1 MLMLI
6 SPIINSFIANNKRK
20 IVLLFTLLFIFI
32 EFYFADVR
40 HIENFGV
47 SKGYSVV
54 HFCLMYM
61 VGRSVFLYKDVLT
74 RIKRRYWVYGYLLFS
89 LVAALM
95 YIAGVSFAFDYSS
108 PFVILAAVCS
118 FVPFLYRDFVNKKI
132 NWIAKSTFAVY
143 ILQVT
148 NPLYSLLVKV
158 DNDLLSSHPY
168 GIYLLLGGIII
179 VAFFSLCILYDKV
192 REYVTN
198 LFSDRL
204 YDLMQSLY
212 GMGTKHIVRV
222 LSALK

>member
-1 MLMLI
+1 MLI
-6 SPIINSFIANNKRK
+6 SPIINSFIANNKHR

-32 EFYFADVR
+32 ELYFAGIR

-47 SKGYSVV
+47 SKGYSIV

-89 LVAALM
+89 LMTALM
-95 YIAGVSFAFDYSS
+95 YLAGVSFAFDYSS

-158 DNDLLSSHPY
+158 DNELLSNYPY
-168 GIYLLLGGIII
+168 GIYLLLAGVIII
-179 VAFFSLCILYDKV
+179 TFFSACILYDKI
-192 REYVTN
+192 REFVTN
-198 LFSDRL
+198 LFSDNLYNLIQRL
-204 YDLMQSLY
+204 Y
-212 GMGTKHIVRV
+212 GTCTKR
-222 LSALK
+222 LSKRLFTHK